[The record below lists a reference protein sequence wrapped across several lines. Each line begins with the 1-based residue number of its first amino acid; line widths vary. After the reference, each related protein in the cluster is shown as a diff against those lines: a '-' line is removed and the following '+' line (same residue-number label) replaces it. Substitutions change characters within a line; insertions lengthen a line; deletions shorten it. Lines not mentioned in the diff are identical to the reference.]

1 MVTSVAIKTISG
13 NVGRR
18 SRRRCRDGD
27 VLKFRTTYR
36 DDVSIEAAYR
46 LSQDYSYN
54 VMIAVVECV
63 GLDFSI
69 FFDFLGLAKMCLVQY
84 SCQYDM
90 YSGVGNFTTLKPLK
104 LLMVIMEKKA
114 PPSM

>member
-36 DDVSIEAAYR
+36 DDVSIEAAHR
-46 LSQDYSYN
+46 LSQDKSHN
-54 VMIAVVECV
+54 VVVAVVGCV

-69 FFDFLGLAKMCLVQY
+69 FLGTLGLSKVGLVQD
-84 SCQYDM
+84 SC
-90 YSGVGNFTTLKPLK
+90 
-104 LLMVIMEKKA
+104 
-114 PPSM
+114 